1 MAGWSGSLR
10 AINRTQI
17 AAATTPRL
25 TRTVDTTDPMVP
37 GGPTGAGMSSPPGSP
52 PGYGWGPT
60 APPGPAWTPRPPS
73 PPPPP
78 PGYRSGWRP
87 LQVVASVLGIL
98 LVVILAAG
106 VLIRLP
112 YVAIAP
118 GSARRVD
125 DLIAIRDHP
134 VYPPKG
140 RVLFTTVS
148 VREDINLWEA
158 LGGWLDDDV
167 DVLSE
172 RTVRG
177 PTPPEEYHQ
186 LNVEAMADS
195 KTAAEFVALRHLGF
209 NDLAAGAEVQSVE
222 PGLPAAN
229 VLKARDVIVGIDGRA
244 VKEPAEAV
252 AAIRAHQAGEAVR
265 LTVVRGDAPPTE
277 QTATLARGDQ
287 GQPLL
292 GVRLTTKLK
301 LPFGI
306 SIDSGNI
313 EGPSAGLAYSLA
325 LLDEL
330 TPGELTGGA
339 KVAATGE
346 LAADGRVGPVGGV
359 GQKAVAVRRAGAT
372 LFLVPRANLD
382 EARAHAGAQLRV
394 APIDDFDD
402 ALRAMGEL
410 PGSNAGPLAQGGPG
424 A

>member
-1 MAGWSGSLR
+1 M
-10 AINRTQI
+10 
-17 AAATTPRL
+17 
-25 TRTVDTTDPMVP
+25 
-37 GGPTGAGMSSPPGSP
+37 
-52 PGYGWGPT
+52 
-60 APPGPAWTPRPPS
+60 
-73 PPPPP
+73 
-78 PGYRSGWRP
+78 
-87 LQVVASVLGIL
+87 L
-98 LVVILAAG
+98 LVVCLAAG

-112 YVAIAP
+112 YVTIAP

-125 DLIAIRDHP
+125 DLINVRDHP
-134 VYPPKG
+134 VYPPRG

-148 VREDINLWEA
+148 VREDINVFEA

-172 RTVRG
+172 RQVRG

-195 KTAAEFVALRHLGF
+195 KTAAELVALRHLGF
-209 NDLAAGAEVQSVE
+209 DDLAAGAEVQSIE
-222 PGLPAAN
+222 PGLPAAS
-229 VLKARDVIVGIDGRA
+229 VLNARDVIVGIDGRT
-244 VKEPAEAV
+244 VTEPSEVV
-252 AAIRAHQAGEAVR
+252 AGIRAHQAGDVVR
-265 LTVVRGDAPPTE
+265 LTIVRGDAPPVE
-277 QTATLARGDQ
+277 QSATLARGDQ
-287 GQPLL
+287 GQALL

-306 SIDSGNI
+306 SIDSGDI

-346 LAADGRVGPVGGV
+346 LAADGRVGPIGGV
-359 GQKAVAVRRAGAT
+359 GQKAVAVRRAGAM

-382 EARAHAGAQLRV
+382 EARSHAGPGLRV
-394 APIDDFDD
+394 AAIDTFDD

-410 PGSNAGPLAQGGPG
+410 PGSNAAPLAQGAAG

>member
-1 MAGWSGSLR
+1 M
-10 AINRTQI
+10 
-17 AAATTPRL
+17 
-25 TRTVDTTDPMVP
+25 DTTDPMVP
-37 GGPTGAGMSSPPGSP
+37 VGPNGAGMSSPPDSP
-52 PGYGWGPT
+52 PNYGWGPST
-60 APPGPAWTPRPPS
+60 ATNTTWT

-78 PGYRSGWRP
+78 TPAPGGQSAWRP
-87 LQVVASVLGIL
+87 RQVALAALGL
-98 LVVILAAG
+98 LVVVILAAG

-125 DLIAIRDHP
+125 DLINIRDHP

-172 RTVRG
+172 RQVRG
-177 PTPPEEYHQ
+177 PTPADEYHQ

-195 KTAAEFVALRHLGF
+195 KTAAEFVALRALGF
-209 NDLAAGAEVQSVE
+209 EDLAAGAEVQSVE
-222 PGLPAAN
+222 PGLPAAA
-229 VLKARDVIVGIDGRA
+229 VLNANDVIVGIDGQTVR
-244 VKEPAEAV
+244 EPSQVV
-252 AAIRAHQAGEAVR
+252 AGIRAHQAGETVR
-265 LTVVRGDAPPTE
+265 LSVVRGDAPPME
-277 QTATLARGDQ
+277 KTATLGRGDQ
-287 GQPLL
+287 GQALL
-292 GVRLTTKLK
+292 GVRLTTRLK

-346 LAADGRVGPVGGV
+346 LAADGRVGPIGGV
-359 GQKAVAVRRAGAT
+359 GQKAVAVRRAGAA
-372 LFLVPRANLD
+372 LFLVPRDNLD
-382 EARAHAGAQLRV
+382 EARAHAGPGLRV
-394 APIDDFDD
+394 APIETFDD

-410 PGSNAGPLAQGGPG
+410 PGSNAGPLARG
-424 A
+424 AAGA